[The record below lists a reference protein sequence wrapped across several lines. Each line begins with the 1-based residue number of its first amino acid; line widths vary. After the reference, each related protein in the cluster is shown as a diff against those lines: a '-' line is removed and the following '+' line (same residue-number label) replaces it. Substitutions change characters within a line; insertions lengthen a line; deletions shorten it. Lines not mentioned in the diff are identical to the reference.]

1 MTFILTLHNFAFN
14 CEQYLQIK
22 EFAMG
27 TICAPSY
34 GNIFMDH
41 FDKKYIYPVLQGISL
56 IYLRFIDDIFFI
68 RTGTKEQLEN
78 GLNNVNKKQ
87 NSIKFEDKISE
98 LTSHF
103 LIQKILFEITNL
115 LQKSIG
121 KALTA
126 NTSFMWIQNII
137 NP

>member
-1 MTFILTLHNFAFN
+1 
-14 CEQYLQIK
+14 
-22 EFAMG
+22 MG

-56 IYLRFIDDIFFI
+56 IYLRFIDDIFFM

-87 NSIKFEDKISE
+87 NSIKLEDKISE
-98 LTSHF
+98 LASHF